1 MKKLKNLLFIICL
14 VVLGVSLVSCK
25 TKGNE
30 ETKVVKIGI
39 LQLATHSALDSA
51 REGFIDQLK
60 EAGYV
65 DKQNISI
72 TVKNPE
78 GDPNTVNQM
87 ATDLVRSCDL
97 VLGIATDAA
106 VALQN
111 AAEIEGKNIP
121 ILFTAVTDA
130 VKAGL
135 VESNEKP
142 GKNVTGT
149 SDINPVKE
157 QIQLLKELLPDT
169 KKFGIIYKVSEINS
183 GVQADLA
190 KAEAVNQ
197 NLECKVRTV
206 SDASDIAATVS
217 ALISDGC
224 TAIYIPTDNLIAA
237 NMPAVT
243 SVTDEK
249 KIPTICGE
257 AGCVL
262 GGGTITYGVNYYA
275 LGKQTA
281 NQAIQILFN
290 NVSPSNI
297 PVGMQTS
304 PEELDIV
311 INEESVNKLGI
322 TIPDSIKKRMK

>member
-14 VVLGVSLVSCK
+14 FVLGVSLVSCK

-111 AAEIEGKNIP
+111 AAEIEGKNM
-121 ILFTAVTDA
+121 
-130 VKAGL
+130 
-135 VESNEKP
+135 SN
-142 GKNVTGT
+142 
-149 SDINPVKE
+149 
-157 QIQLLKELLPDT
+157 Q
-169 KKFGIIYKVSEINS
+169 
-183 GVQADLA
+183 
-190 KAEAVNQ
+190 
-197 NLECKVRTV
+197 
-206 SDASDIAATVS
+206 
-217 ALISDGC
+217 
-224 TAIYIPTDNLIAA
+224 
-237 NMPAVT
+237 
-243 SVTDEK
+243 
-249 KIPTICGE
+249 
-257 AGCVL
+257 
-262 GGGTITYGVNYYA
+262 
-275 LGKQTA
+275 
-281 NQAIQILFN
+281 
-290 NVSPSNI
+290 
-297 PVGMQTS
+297 
-304 PEELDIV
+304 
-311 INEESVNKLGI
+311 
-322 TIPDSIKKRMK
+322 